1 MLACSEKLWSINSGI
16 IKYYKSE
23 NWQKEERKEMKE
35 GLACGS
41 ASSPPSPYQEAKEEG
56 LSAEKSSPCLPAAT
70 PLDPCQAV
78 GTFSLPSLTSAKIQK
93 GYVIAPL

>member
-1 MLACSEKLWSINSGI
+1 
-16 IKYYKSE
+16 
-23 NWQKEERKEMKE
+23 MKE

-56 LSAEKSSPCLPAAT
+56 LSPEKSSPCLPAAT